1 MAVQK
6 SKTSKQR
13 TNTRFAQWK
22 LETPN
27 LSECPQCHEL
37 KASHKVC
44 PKCGYYNGKQVVDV
58 AKKEKKKNELAQLLY
73 NCAVCFCK
81 I

>member
-13 TNTRFAQWK
+13 TNTRYAQWK

-37 KASHKVC
+37 KASHRVC
-44 PKCGYYNGKQVVDV
+44 PKCGRPTRVGHVVENGKKMRVCKKADCG
-58 AKKEKKKNELAQLLY
+58 AKFE
-73 NCAVCFCK
+73 
-81 I
+81 